1 MLDFAVSLVDKDG
14 PSVSVPVGGV
24 QAMLEEIDA
33 YASGSKDVVLQVV
46 RGDGPYREWP
56 CRLQLVAAGG
66 GRLVVLQKTILPVMV
81 RDVDESGV
89 SIPQDVRDVLV
100 QEDPESVLIVRFGGD
115 ECVVL
120 VETVDGH
127 RSVLMSAPSQ
137 PAVYLDPGCV
147 YPRTPLTV
155 FYEDD
160 CGEMRMDENYWLD
173 MMRGVNDTLCDIEEE
188 ASETMRKYRGKLG
201 KLYDVLDEL
210 QELGEEANKSFIGYS
225 NVASDFLEPLHLDRG
240 VLGTE
245 EKTSW

>member
-1 MLDFAVSLVDKDG
+1 
-14 PSVSVPVGGV
+14 
-24 QAMLEEIDA
+24 
-33 YASGSKDVVLQVV
+33 
-46 RGDGPYREWP
+46 
-56 CRLQLVAAGG
+56 
-66 GRLVVLQKTILPVMV
+66 MV

-147 YPRTPLTV
+147 YPRTRSTV
-155 FYEDD
+155 FYCRMN